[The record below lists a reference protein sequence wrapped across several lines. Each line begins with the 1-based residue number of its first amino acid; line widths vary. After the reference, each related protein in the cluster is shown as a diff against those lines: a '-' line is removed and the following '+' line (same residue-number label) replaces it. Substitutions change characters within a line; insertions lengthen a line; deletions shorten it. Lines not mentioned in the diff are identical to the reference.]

1 MSHRILFM
9 YMYLF
14 AVPFKIEFGLMAL
27 LGNILGLFIV
37 FYSSFK
43 HWGSLQYI
51 KLVLIVISFK
61 VFFFFF

>member
-37 FYSSFK
+37 FYNK
-43 HWGSLQYI
+43 NWGSLQYI

-61 VFFFFF
+61 V